1 MSDELIRARRTSHDS
16 EQALDIA
23 ADVDTPGL
31 TIDDAD
37 HNHVHANNSEVEPI
51 DTTVV
56 DPNLNNHLGRAIRGQ
71 TIRLHYGSTGPL
83 SSPDGILPIFLTPP
97 IGSTARTNSI
107 DRTPS
112 STSDDGLDTYSIG
125 GERGQRLY
133 SPPPS
138 RGFRMG
144 IFRLQTSILSA
155 LLILRQK
162 YLDRA
167 LIYIYFAVLFGT
179 SPVGVCLFLQ
189 SPTFAHLYLRFSHTA
204 HTVVQMINIL
214 IFYLFVSSAFNL
226 QAIFSAVGLNLL
238 VGNIG
243 VAFCSGSMLALEF
256 IDRVAVYLNEAYYD
270 KHGFFVPSP
279 PPSAASSTSAVAAAG
294 DGFTPN
300 SVFLTIMF
308 YLSLFAL
315 MSALVNCFHLL
326 FYFLEYRRIMNR
338 NYQQIEDEEGYSFE
352 SDL

>member
-1 MSDELIRARRTSHDS
+1 MSDELTPARRISHDS
-16 EQALDIA
+16 EQATIALDA
-23 ADVDTPGL
+23 NVETPGL
-31 TIDDAD
+31 PVGADDNRLHD
-37 HNHVHANNSEVEPI
+37 SNSDVEPT
-51 DTTVV
+51 DSPGVV
-56 DPNLNNHLGRAIRGQ
+56 TNLNNHHGDAILGQAIH
-71 TIRLHYGSTGPL
+71 LHYGSTDPL
-83 SSPDGILPIFLTPP
+83 SSPDGTLPISLTP
-97 IGSTARTNSI
+97 IVGSVSMTNSA

-112 STSDDGLDTYSIG
+112 SSTDDGLDTHSVG
-125 GERGQRLY
+125 RQVGQRLY

-138 RGFRMG
+138 RNFRMG

-162 YLDRA
+162 YIDRA
-167 LIYIYFAVLFGT
+167 LIYIYFTVLFGT
-179 SPVGVCLFLQ
+179 APVGVCLFLQ
-189 SPTFAHLYLRFSHTA
+189 SSTFAHLYLRFSQAA
-204 HTVVQMINIL
+204 HMIVQMINIL

-238 VGNIG
+238 VGNVV

-256 IDRVAVYLNEAYYD
+256 IDRVAVYLKEAYYD

-279 PPSAASSTSAVAAAG
+279 PPAGISSTSTGPAAS

-300 SVFLTIMF
+300 SIFLTVMS

-315 MSALVNCFHLL
+315 MSTIVNCFHLL
-326 FYFLEYRRIMNR
+326 FYSLEYRRIMNR
-338 NYQQIEDEEGYSFE
+338 NYEQIEDEESHSFE